1 MSAKKIS
8 QIGATNEGVSFLR
21 KLAGRSEESG
31 AKRDDEIAPTAP
43 FSEMKDAYRALFVYG
58 LIKGQRLPTKKGQ
71 SFSTI
76 YANVNMLTEDYNY
89 ETLLSTFGKE
99 EDLVD
104 IGKSINEY
112 TNWAIEEIRTNYT
125 PDSFNLHSE
134 FEVDLDLDENL
145 NDDLPDWFEEAM
157 FNSGR

>member
-1 MSAKKIS
+1 MGDKKIS
-8 QIGATNEGVSFLR
+8 QIGATNEGVAFLR

-43 FSEMKDAYRALFVYG
+43 FKEMKDAYRALFIYG
-58 LIKGQRLPTKKGQ
+58 LIKGERLPTTSGQ

-76 YANVNMLTEDYNY
+76 YANVNMLTGSFDFN
-89 ETLLSTFGKE
+89 TLLETFGND
-99 EDLVD
+99 EDLDD

-112 TNWAIEEIRTNYT
+112 TNWAIEEMRYDYS

-134 FEVDLDLDENL
+134 FEEDSEPETEDFPEMI
-145 NDDLPDWFEEAM
+145 EEWIIQ
-157 FNSGR
+157 SRGY